1 MSLLEPTPW
10 LVLLAGAHLGF
21 QLTVDRVVYP
31 ALAEVGREPWARS
44 HAAHSRRITPVVAA
58 IYPALVLVVAWQLLA
73 HPGVAAGWV
82 AAAGGLLA
90 VVTTALVAAPTHG
103 RLGRDVTEGE
113 RQRLLR
119 RLARADH
126 VRTLGALVCAA
137 GAALLLA

>member
-31 ALAEVGREPWARS
+31 ALAEVGHERWAGA
-44 HAAHSRRITPVVAA
+44 HAAHSRRITPVVAV
-58 IYPALVLVVAWQLLA
+58 IYPPLVLVVAWQLVA
-73 HPGVAAGWV
+73 HPAVAAGWV
-82 AAAGGLLA
+82 AAAGTLVA

-103 RLGRDVTEGE
+103 RLGRGSDEQE
-113 RQRLLR
+113 RARLLD

-126 VRTLGALVCAA
+126 VRTAGALVAVA
-137 GAALLLA
+137 GAVLLLA